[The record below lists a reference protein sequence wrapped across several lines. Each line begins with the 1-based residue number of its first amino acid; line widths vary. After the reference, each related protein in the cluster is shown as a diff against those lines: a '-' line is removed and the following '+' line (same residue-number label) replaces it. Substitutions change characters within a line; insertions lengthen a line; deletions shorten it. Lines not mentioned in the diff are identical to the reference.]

1 MTEISSAGTMKRKP
15 LETIKQTIPVVG
27 RRSSSLIAPDADKT
41 EVRKLKMT
49 MAEKDKQLSFLEQQL
64 LISQAHVEELLAGS
78 EKHKRQEREA
88 KKDLS
93 SKETHLRRQTVAL
106 KHSDDKLQRF
116 LMKENDKIRRSKME
130 RQELEA
136 ELERVEDEHEE
147 QTSKNLAEI
156 KNLEDLVI
164 CMKDESSALLAIEIE
179 DMNKKT
185 SEMDARY
192 TKENTLLSDAVNKL
206 KSQTAALQTEN
217 ISLKATMG
225 KMSTKSSLTTSKVG
239 TISKDA
245 INLQAINE
253 KSILKLEDQSREI
266 AQIKEKNKKLQNL
279 IEELSLEK
287 SSIKSDK
294 EVQLAE
300 FITQSHLRV
309 QKMQAESVE
318 KEKADQLTSAP
329 ADAARLSEETDV
341 QTNSVTEL
349 WKSLRVLEQ
358 SEKNAKALMEQAFK
372 MLHVADSEL
381 NSKLLCLK
389 ACREVK
395 LLTDQ
400 ELLDSAEKIEQ
411 LTIANRSLEEALKST
426 RAEINP
432 VTQSSTAV
440 MPSKS
445 EKGNKSSVSSRLSS
459 DSAVKPGKDMKRL
472 SSGLSAASK
481 ISPVRTSTSQKAT
494 SEKAE
499 KAVDKSSQDATKVQ
513 LQVVQTQLEESKRQ
527 IEVAEAKCSLFEI
540 ESCGKSHQLL
550 SAQEELEKVTTELKV
565 SADARAKLAN
575 DLAEADARTVVVE
588 RGYKVLETMLR
599 EAIEKQEASEK
610 ESLFQKE
617 RLLFSQKNAE
627 GLRGQ
632 LTGSKINADTLRTE
646 LEVTQIK
653 TDTLRTELEVT
664 QKSSTVLL
672 EELLVGQRNA
682 DQMKEN
688 DNGYKSPETM
698 RVELVTSQ
706 QTVSALRW
714 DLNKRQKSF
723 DNQKGELALSQQSL
737 TAADISLQNA
747 KNELAAAVRQILITE
762 LLALRQL
769 TKFLLFLDT
778 DCEDYSSGGTNDCSG
793 EDGESMV
800 YFVSS
805 YPTTCY

>member
-1 MTEISSAGTMKRKP
+1 MTEISPAGTMKRKS
-15 LETIKQTIPVVG
+15 LETIKQTTPIVA
-27 RRSSSLIAPDADKT
+27 RRTSSLIAPDADKT

-49 MAEKDKQLSFLEQQL
+49 MTEKDKQLSFLEQQL

-88 KKDLS
+88 KKNLS
-93 SKETHLRRQTVAL
+93 SKETHLRRQAVAL

-116 LMKENDKIRRSKME
+116 LTKENDKIRRSKME

-136 ELERVEDEHEE
+136 ELERLEDEHED

-164 CMKDESSALLAIEIE
+164 CMKEESSALLAIEIE
-179 DMNKKT
+179 DMTKKT
-185 SEMDARY
+185 REMDERY
-192 TKENTLLSDAVNKL
+192 TIENTLLSDTVTKL
-206 KSQTAALQTEN
+206 KTQAAALQTEN
-217 ISLKATMG
+217 TSLKATVG
-225 KMSTKSSLTTSKVG
+225 KMSTKSASTTAKVG
-239 TISKDA
+239 PISKDTL
-245 INLQAINE
+245 NLQAINE
-253 KSILKLEDQSREI
+253 KSVIRLEDQNKEI
-266 AQIKEKNKKLQNL
+266 KQLKERNKSLQQL

-300 FITQSHLRV
+300 FMMQTQIRV

-318 KEKADQLTSAP
+318 KADQLTCTP
-329 ADAARLSEETDV
+329 ADAACPSEETDV
-341 QTNSVTEL
+341 QTSSVTEL

-358 SEKNAKALMEQAFK
+358 SEKNAKALMDQAFK

-381 NSKLLCLK
+381 NSKVVCLK

-395 LLTDQ
+395 LLTDKELQ
-400 ELLDSAEKIEQ
+400 ESAEKIEQ
-411 LTIANRSLEEALKST
+411 LTIANRSLEEALKAT
-426 RAEINP
+426 RSEIKP
-432 VTQSSTAV
+432 TVLQS
-440 MPSKS
+440 SKS
-445 EKGNKSSVSSRLSS
+445 ENGSKCATSSRPQS
-459 DSAVKPGKDMKRL
+459 DSTIKSGKDTKRL
-472 SSGLSAASK
+472 SGGLSATSK
-481 ISPVRTSTSQKAT
+481 ISPVRASASTSAKAT

-499 KAVDKSSQDATKVQ
+499 KTVDKTSQDATKVQ
-513 LQVVQTQLEESKRQ
+513 LQAAKSQLEESKRQ

-550 SAQEELEKVTTELKV
+550 SAQEEVEKIKAELKL
-565 SADARAKLAN
+565 SSDARAKLAN
-575 DLAEADARTVVVE
+575 DLAEADARTVIVE

-599 EAIEKQEASEK
+599 EAVEKQEASEK
-610 ESLFQKE
+610 DAVFQKE

-627 GLRGQ
+627 RLRGQ
-632 LTGSKINADTLRTE
+632 LTGSKISA
-646 LEVTQIK
+646 
-653 TDTLRTELEVT
+653 DTLRTELEVT

-682 DQMKEN
+682 DLMKEN

-737 TAADISLQNA
+737 TAADVSLQNA
-747 KNELAAAVRQILITE
+747 KNELAAAV
-762 LLALRQL
+762 
-769 TKFLLFLDT
+769 
-778 DCEDYSSGGTNDCSG
+778 S
-793 EDGESMV
+793 
-800 YFVSS
+800 
-805 YPTTCY
+805 